1 MLNKNNN
8 GDTIQNMNN
17 LKMTN
22 PNLAS
27 NLRNNLSN
35 IVGGGSTSAST
46 NGASGQHILGKSN
59 KQRKGIVNQNSNH
72 NLSLKRKGSITTVNG
87 TNL

>member
-46 NGASGQHILGKSN
+46 NGASG
-59 KQRKGIVNQNSNH
+59 
-72 NLSLKRKGSITTVNG
+72 
-87 TNL
+87 